1 MSLHQQAKLNVNNRF
16 KADTFDIQLNE
27 KIVMQK
33 LTQMLILMFEIQLK
47 LVISG
52 LVSDSGLRDS

>member
-16 KADTFDIQLNE
+16 KADTFDIELNE

-33 LTQMLILMFEIQLK
+33 LTQMLILMFEIQ
-47 LVISG
+47 
-52 LVSDSGLRDS
+52 RN